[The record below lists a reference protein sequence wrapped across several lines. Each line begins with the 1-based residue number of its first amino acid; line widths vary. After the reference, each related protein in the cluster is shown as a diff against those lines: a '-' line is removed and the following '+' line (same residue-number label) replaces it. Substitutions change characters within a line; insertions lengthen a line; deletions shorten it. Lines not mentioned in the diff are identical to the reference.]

1 MKTTTT
7 YRTMTTRAA
16 LRALA
21 ALCTLL
27 AVRALTAARTWLI
40 TPHAVARDD
49 DDPQG
54 LTLTGWQLICAH
66 VVAFAVALVLSIEW

>member
-1 MKTTTT
+1 MESTTT

-21 ALCTLL
+21 SLCTLL
-27 AVRALTAARTWLI
+27 VFRALAAVRTWLI

-49 DDPQG
+49 DPQR
-54 LTLTGWQLICAH
+54 LTLTGWQLIVAH
-66 VVAFAVALVLSIEW
+66 VVAFVVAVVLSISW